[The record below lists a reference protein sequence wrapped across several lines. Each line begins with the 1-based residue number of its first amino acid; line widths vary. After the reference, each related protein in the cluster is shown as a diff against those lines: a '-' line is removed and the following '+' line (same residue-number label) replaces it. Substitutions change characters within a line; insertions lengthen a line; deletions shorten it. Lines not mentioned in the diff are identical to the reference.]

1 MSRVQSSSSASTVG
15 IKDTSGNPLTS
26 TSGALDVNIASSTT
40 NGTTLSNYNEV
51 TNVAMGAT
59 VSILSYTVPTGQTLN
74 VSQILTSSDSIGVVV
89 IEMNGAVNGK
99 IRFSY
104 ATGYNESVNYN
115 NYEAVA
121 GTVLTIL
128 GTNNSLQGVASFNAT
143 LQGVLVS

>member
-15 IKDTSGNPLTS
+15 IKDAAGNPLTS
-26 TSGALDVNIASSTT
+26 TGGALDVNVVSSAA
-40 NGTTLSNYNEV
+40 NGITLSNYNEV

-59 VSILSYTVPTGQTLN
+59 VSILSYTVPSGQTLN
-74 VSQILTSSDSIGVVV
+74 VSQILTSSDSIGIVV
-89 IEMNGAVNGK
+89 IELDGIINSK

-104 ATGYNESVNYN
+104 ATGYNESLNYY

-121 GTVLTIL
+121 GTVLNIF
-128 GTNNSLQGVASFNAT
+128 GTNSSLQGVASFNAT